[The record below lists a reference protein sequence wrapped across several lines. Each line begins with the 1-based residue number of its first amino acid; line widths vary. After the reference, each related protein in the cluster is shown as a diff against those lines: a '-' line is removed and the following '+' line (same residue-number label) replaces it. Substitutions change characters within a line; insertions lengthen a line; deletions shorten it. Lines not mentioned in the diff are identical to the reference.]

1 MRVNTARYNPFVTA
15 VGTTHE
21 GAPAARIS
29 KLQELRRSVLACMLW
44 EDTFY
49 ESGVEIAARIADLV
63 QEVNVGS
70 VAKLAVEARGKFKLR
85 HVPLLLAVALAKRN
99 EKNGCIADLVRDTVA
114 EVIQRPDELAEILA
128 IYAKQ
133 NGRTGAKKLNK
144 LSHALARGIAQ
155 AFTKFDE
162 YRLAKYNRDNEIK
175 LRDVLFLTRP
185 RSTNRAVK
193 SLWRRLAQNELKTP
207 DTWEVAISA
216 AHNEAQKTE
225 EWTRL
230 LREQKLGALALLRNL
245 RNMTEAKVDKAVI
258 REALSNIK
266 TERVLPFRFIAAARY
281 APQFEDV
288 LEQAMFKCLE
298 DYPRLPGKTII
309 VIDDSGSMVDK
320 LSGKSDLNRKDAAA
334 ALAILVREVCQ
345 EATVIVFGSE
355 AKVVAPRRG
364 FALKEVIQRANVGGS
379 TQTGIALQL
388 ANREGYDRI
397 IVITDEQSRTT
408 IPNPLTELAYFINV
422 APYKRGIGYG
432 KWTHIDGFSESVLDY
447 IREYEAESLG
457 NSYNS

>member
-1 MRVNTARYNPFVTA
+1 MRLNTAVVSGTA

-21 GAPAARIS
+21 GARAARIS
-29 KLQELRRSVLACMLW
+29 KWQELRRSVLACMLW

-49 ESGVEIAARIADLV
+49 ESGEDIAQRIASLV
-63 QEVNVGS
+63 QEVQPQE
-70 VAKLAVEARGKFKLR
+70 VAQLAVEARGRFKLR
-85 HVPLLLAVALAKRN
+85 HVPLLLAVMLAKRN
-99 EKNGCIADLVRDTVA
+99 ERNGELSALVQNTTA
-114 EVIQRPDELAEILA
+114 AIIQRPDELAEILA

-133 NGRTGAKKLNK
+133 NGRTEAKKLNK

-155 AFTKFDE
+155 AFVKFDE

-185 RSTNRAVK
+185 RSTNRTVK
-193 SLWRRLAQNELKTP
+193 SLWRRLAKNELKTP

-216 AHNEAQKTE
+216 TKNETQKTE

-245 RNMTEAKVDKAVI
+245 RNMTEAKVDKQVI
-258 REALSNIK
+258 REALVNMK

-309 VIDDSGSMVDK
+309 VIDDSGSMDAQ
-320 LSGKSDLNRKDAAA
+320 LSAKSDLKRKDAAA
-334 ALAILVREVCQ
+334 ALAILVREVCEQ
-345 EATVIVFGSE
+345 AAVIVFATN

-364 FALKEVIQRANVGGS
+364 FALKEVIQQANVGGS
-379 TQTGIALQL
+379 TQTGAAVQL
-388 ANREGYDRI
+388 ANWERYDRI
-397 IVITDEQSRTT
+397 IVLTDEQSHTS
-408 IPNPLTELAYFINV
+408 IPAPLNERAYFINV

-432 KWTHIDGFSESVLDY
+432 AWTHIDGFSESVLDY
-447 IREYEAESLG
+447 ICEYEAESR